1 MRSAE
6 KVTCAALINYRSRHW
21 IGCLKQ
27 ALSFELFERDLH
39 HLNRNG
45 LFHVCFKRVG
55 NCRVVALAVAA
66 IPDRICSLIRAQW
79 NGLIKRDRKISENER
94 MRKQYDLEFKREVIR
109 KYMSGQ
115 TIAAISRE
123 TGAHENVP
131 HRWKQK
137 MVVDGSGE
145 PDKEKLAMRK
155 RILELE
161 CEVLKKAAL
170 IFGRDG

>member
-1 MRSAE
+1 M
-6 KVTCAALINYRSRHW
+6 
-21 IGCLKQ
+21 
-27 ALSFELFERDLH
+27 
-39 HLNRNG
+39 
-45 LFHVCFKRVG
+45 
-55 NCRVVALAVAA
+55 
-66 IPDRICSLIRAQW
+66 
-79 NGLIKRDRKISENER
+79 KRDRKNSENER

-109 KYMSGQ
+109 KYMAGQ
-115 TIAAISRE
+115 SIAAISRE
-123 TGAHENVP
+123 TGVNENVL

-170 IFGRDG
+170 RKAEKPKPCRT